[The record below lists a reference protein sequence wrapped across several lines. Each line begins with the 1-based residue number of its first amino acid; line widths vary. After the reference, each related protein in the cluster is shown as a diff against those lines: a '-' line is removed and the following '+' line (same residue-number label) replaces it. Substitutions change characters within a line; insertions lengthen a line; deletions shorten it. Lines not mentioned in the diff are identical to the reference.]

1 MIFTCAADTEE
12 VAVNLGSLSGD
23 ANASS
28 RVSGS
33 CEDRCKREVER
44 GVERVTETGRG
55 GVDGIGERGGD
66 AKGVKNDVCRDDETP
81 Q

>member
-1 MIFTCAADTEE
+1 MIFICAADTEE
-12 VAVNLGSLSGD
+12 FAVNLGSRGGD

-33 CEDRCKREVER
+33 CVDRCKRELER

-66 AKGVKNDVCRDDETP
+66 SGGVKNDVCRDDEMP